1 MKNED
6 EENFGVYLSLFLF
19 LVEEETLEYLYDA
32 WTK

>member
-6 EENFGVYLSLFLF
+6 EEHFDVYLSLFL
-19 LVEEETLEYLYDA
+19 LNVEEETLEYLYDA